1 MRTWLAVGA
10 VVLALVGSIDD
21 AEARARIRLPF
32 GRTVA
37 LQRPLMPAA
46 TAASPVQTGT
56 VSRVGYRPA
65 IVVTP
70 GQAAVAAAA
79 TAAPIAATSD
89 VAAGAEPTQKLQRV
103 AASPAPPS
111 LRIQEVRAVAPPC
124 EAGKRVGGIDREDTG
139 FCLIN

>member
-10 VVLALVGSIDD
+10 GVLSLVGSIDA
-21 AEARARIRLPF
+21 AEARARIRLPL

-37 LQRPLMPAA
+37 LQRPSMPAPT
-46 TAASPVQTGT
+46 TALPVQTGS

-65 IVVTP
+65 IVITP

-79 TAAPIAATSD
+79 TAAPIAAASD
-89 VAAGAEPTQKLQRV
+89 VAANAEPTPKLQRV
-103 AASPAPPS
+103 TAPPAPPS
-111 LRIQEVRAVAPPC
+111 PRIQEVRAVAPPC
-124 EAGKRVGGIDREDTG
+124 GAGKRVGGIDREDAG